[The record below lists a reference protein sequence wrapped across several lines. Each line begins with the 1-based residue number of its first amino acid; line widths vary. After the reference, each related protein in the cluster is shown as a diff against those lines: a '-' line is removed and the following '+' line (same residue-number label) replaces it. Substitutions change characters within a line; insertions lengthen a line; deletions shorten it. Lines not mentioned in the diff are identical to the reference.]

1 MSSSCGYADG
11 ISSEGCEVTDG
22 GSLNLLGIRC
32 SRLKLGPGEELVK
45 RSLCACSETAVRAD
59 CDRIDEGES

>member
-1 MSSSCGYADG
+1 M
-11 ISSEGCEVTDG
+11 TDG